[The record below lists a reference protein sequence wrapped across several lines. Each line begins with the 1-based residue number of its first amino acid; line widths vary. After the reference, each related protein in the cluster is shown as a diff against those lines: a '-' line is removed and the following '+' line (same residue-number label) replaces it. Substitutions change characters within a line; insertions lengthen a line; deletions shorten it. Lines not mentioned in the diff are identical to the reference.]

1 MLSFLLDEHI
11 SPKIAEQLRRKCPD
25 ITVYVLQIWEQGR
38 YLQSADSLL
47 LNLASQHSLT
57 LVTYDLKTIPV
68 LLAELAEQGHEHGG
82 VVFVDQKTIPPN
94 NFGLL
99 IKSLIYLWE
108 AEKEKIWKNRAIF
121 LAAPKG

>member
-11 SPKIAEQLRRKCPD
+11 SPKVAEQLCQKCPD
-25 ITVYVLQIWEQGR
+25 MKVHVLQTWEQGR
-38 YLQSADSLL
+38 YLQIADNLL
-47 LNLASQHSLT
+47 LNLASQHDLT

-68 LLAELAEQGHEHGG
+68 LLAELAEQGYDHEG
-82 VVFVDQKTIPPN
+82 VIFVDQKTIPPN

-108 AEKEKIWKNRAIF
+108 AEKEKIWKNRVIF
-121 LAAPKG
+121 LEALKE